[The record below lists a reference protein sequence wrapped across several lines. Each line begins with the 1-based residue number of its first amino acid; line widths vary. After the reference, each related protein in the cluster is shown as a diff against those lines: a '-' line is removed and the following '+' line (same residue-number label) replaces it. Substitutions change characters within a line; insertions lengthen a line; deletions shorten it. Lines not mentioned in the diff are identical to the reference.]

1 MMPINQLCRRFLLLS
16 VLSPLVLRD
25 AVGFSLLKTHGLRQ
39 CDGKCPP
46 FRFEANLKRNI
57 QITASSSALFMT
69 SGGGGDSS
77 KGIVTAAG
85 FVVIAALFV
94 GGSILPLMDMGGGG
108 VAPLAN
114 SVATRD
120 QVQQVVTNEKY
131 RLSRAAI
138 QEKLN
143 SVPVFYVVEGNGEIG
158 TNLYLSY
165 DDAVNV
171 AGSKIIKA
179 TTLDQVE

>member
-1 MMPINQLCRRFLLLS
+1 MMPVHQLCRRFLLLS
-16 VLSPLVLRD
+16 VLSPLVLHD
-25 AVGFSLLKTHGLRQ
+25 AVGFSLLKTHASTQG
-39 CDGKCPP
+39 GP
-46 FRFEANLKRNI
+46 FSVDSNLKRNI
-57 QITASSSALFMT
+57 RREVSSSALFMT

-143 SVPVFYVVEGNGEIG
+143 PVPVFYVVEGNGEIG

-165 DDAVNV
+165 DDAVND
-171 AGSKIIKA
+171 AGSKLVKA

>member
-1 MMPINQLCRRFLLLS
+1 MPIHQLCRRFLLLA
-16 VLSPLVLRD
+16 VFSPLVLRD
-25 AVGFSLLKTHGLRQ
+25 AAGFSLLKTHAPTQGYV
-39 CDGKCPP
+39 KCSP
-46 FRFEANLKRNI
+46 FIVDSNLKRNVRS
-57 QITASSSALFMT
+57 TAPSSVLFMT

-143 SVPVFYVVEGNGEIG
+143 SVPVFYIVEGNGEIG
-158 TNLYLSY
+158 ANLYLSY
-165 DDAVNV
+165 DDAMND
-171 AGSKIIKA
+171 AGSKVIKA